1 MVDKGLDMDS
11 LDELDL
17 AGLELT
23 EEDKKQLREFDVSI
37 DRIVTLSNGLKDN
50 KLSNELEKLS
60 KELSKNNSWKKI
72 L

>member
-37 DRIVTLSNGLKDN
+37 DRIVTLLNGLKDN